1 VRTQI
6 AVVPQTPYL
15 FHATLRDNL
24 LVANLDASDAELD
37 AACRGAQLYEF
48 IATLP
53 AGCDTLIGDN
63 GLTLSGGERQRL
75 AIAHALLKPA
85 SILILMRRPHTL
97 TL

>member
-1 VRTQI
+1 MI
-6 AVVPQTPYL
+6 
-15 FHATLRDNL
+15 D
-24 LVANLDASDAELD
+24 
-37 AACRGAQLYEF
+37 
-48 IATLP
+48 
-53 AGCDTLIGDN
+53 DN